1 MWVRF
6 LLPLFTLVSY
16 RYYNKKNILSKI
28 RANKTLYKFRS
39 RSSHFSR
46 VLRYRSSLH
55 AGYDHLTNDFT
66 KLKAFDLGLI
76 RTTNLHSTWHLYFLT
91 QLHFIGNAKWYQIK
105 ILSGC
110 ALLSDGSHDLEL
122 SFYAMSFVNRSGYLT
137 NNGDKNSHDNLYDF
151 VRSKRLYNFIGQEST
166 ISVLHFWCLTNF
178 IKVAYRHLSK
188 KVLLGIYMVSS
199 SYFLTNDIYFPSLD
213 NIRVFTSSCLTYI
226 TTTHSTSI
234 DGFDRNKKF
243 LPEYYGYY
251 GGFNRLGMMRRTGV
265 SVRHYK
271 LILLRLK
278 LIKSKFLFLKDYFKS
293 PVCIKGPRVVSYFFK
308 FFKKNRT
315 SNYKVASD
323 RLSRSISMVDKIHS
337 ISKTFKLFRTRVKYF
352 SGFESIYNPSVAN
365 SAYMVVNKA
374 RFTRKYLISRP
385 ESRVDSLTY
394 SLQSVFKL
402 AKNTLL
408 RKHIMHSN
416 IHFMPFCFKLAYFFN
431 TNTHLVDKAIGLGS
445 NLIPNDNF
453 FRYKLNKH
461 IYSAGLNYSFRS
473 NVTPWVYNTVIRFM
487 EYFSGKK
494 VCLEIYSF
502 MSQAIDVNYIAL
514 YKSWLPRFSYYERRL
529 GHRFFLEEALQI
541 LHMGFN
547 YQDSK
552 LISSWLKSLIQRISF
567 WKTRFIFRFIRYL
580 FNNYFQYMFN
590 EIGVKGFKV
599 RLKGKISVAGNSRK
613 RSILYRIG
621 KTSHTTVGLKV
632 AHTMDTITTFTGV
645 MGFQLWIFY

>member
-6 LLPLFTLVSY
+6 LLPLFILVNY
-16 RYYNKKNILSKI
+16 RYNKKNILSKI
-28 RANKTLYKFRS
+28 RTSRTICKFRS
-39 RSSHFSR
+39 RSSHFFR

-55 AGYDHLTNDFT
+55 VDHGHLTNDFA
-66 KLKAFDLGLI
+66 KLKVFNLGLI
-76 RTTNLHSTWHLYFLT
+76 RTTNIQSTWHLYFLT
-91 QLHFIGNAKWYQIK
+91 QLHFIGNTKCHQMK

-122 SFYAMSFVNRSGYLT
+122 GFYAMSSANRNSYLNT
-137 NNGDKNSHDNLYDF
+137 SRDKNLHDNLYDF
-151 VRSKRLYNFIGQEST
+151 IRSKRLHNFISQESF
-166 ISVLHFWCLTNF
+166 INVLHFWCLTNF
-178 IKVAYRHLSK
+178 IKAAYRHLSK
-188 KVLLGIYMVSS
+188 KVLLGIYIVSS

-213 NIRVFTSSCLTYI
+213 NIRVFTSSCLTYTNTI
-226 TTTHSTSI
+226 HNVSTN
-234 DGFDRNKKF
+234 GFGGNKKS

-251 GGFNRLGMMRRTGV
+251 GGFNRLGVLRRTGV

-271 LILLRLK
+271 LILRRLK

-293 PVCIKGPRVVSYFFK
+293 SVYTKGPRVVSYFFK
-308 FFKKNRT
+308 FFKKNQT
-315 SNYKVASD
+315 SNFKVASD
-323 RLSRSISMVDKIHS
+323 RLLRSISTASKIQN

-352 SGFESIYNPSVAN
+352 SGFESIYNPSVAG
-365 SAYMVVNKA
+365 SAYVVVNKA
-374 RFTRKYLISRP
+374 RFTQKYLISR
-385 ESRVDSLTY
+385 SGLRADSLTY
-394 SLQSVFKL
+394 SLQSVFKSV
-402 AKNTLL
+402 KNTLL
-408 RKHIMHSN
+408 RKYIMHSN

-431 TNTHLVDKAIGLGS
+431 TNTHLVNKAIGLGS

-580 FNNYFQYMFN
+580 FNNYFQYMFD